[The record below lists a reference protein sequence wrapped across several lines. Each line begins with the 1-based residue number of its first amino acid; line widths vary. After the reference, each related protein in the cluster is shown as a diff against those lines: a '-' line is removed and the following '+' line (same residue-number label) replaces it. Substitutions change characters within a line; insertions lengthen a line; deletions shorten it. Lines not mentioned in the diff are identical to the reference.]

1 MPAAG
6 RGQRRPRP
14 RTRDRA
20 SGAGPGG
27 EDDPRWDMEPDGLP
41 AEPAE
46 PAEPAQPVELA
57 SRARRGRPAIRPPRP
72 RTIRSERS
80 GPGRPPGG
88 SELKKAA
95 VVQAARELFL
105 RDGFER
111 TSVDAI
117 ADLAGVS
124 KRTIYNHYE
133 DKRTLF
139 LAVIHETFGTMI
151 EAIYAIIDKHMTDVA
166 DPEESLTGFAVE
178 GAMLAFRSADRAAM
192 IRLLIAEAGHF
203 PELQREEMRPFT
215 VTDRLARRLAAMA
228 ERGLLDITDPH
239 EAADHLFALTFG
251 QLNNRS
257 LFGTRPLPDAEIR
270 RMAVGGV
277 RAFVRAYPPG
287 RPAGL
292 S

>member
-1 MPAAG
+1 MPAPV
-6 RGQRRPRP
+6 RGQRPPRP

-20 SGAGPGG
+20 SSAGQGG
-27 EDDPRWDMEPDGLP
+27 EADVRLDREQESRQADPSE
-41 AEPAE
+41 
-46 PAEPAQPVELA
+46 PVELA
-57 SRARRGRPAIRPPRP
+57 SRARRSRSAIRPPGPGPSRSQ
-72 RTIRSERS
+72 RT

-95 VVQAARELFL
+95 IVQAARDLFV

-117 ADLAGVS
+117 ADHAGVS

-139 LAVIHETFGTMI
+139 LAVIHETYGAMI
-151 EAIYAIIDKHMTDVA
+151 EAVYAVIDQHLTDVA
-166 DPEESLTGFAVE
+166 DPVESLTGFAVE
-178 GAMLAFRSADRAAM
+178 AAMLAFRSPDRSAM
-192 IRLLIAEAGHF
+192 IRLMVAEASHF
-203 PELQREEMRPFT
+203 PELQRERMRPFT
-215 VTDRLARRLAAMA
+215 VTDRLAQRLAAMG
-228 ERGLLDITDPH
+228 ERGLLDISDPH

-257 LFGTRPLPDAEIR
+257 LFGTRSLPDSEIR
-270 RMAVGGV
+270 RMAEGGIK
-277 RAFVRAYPPG
+277 AFVRAYRPG
-287 RPAGL
+287 WNAGV